1 MYCLANFSIHSL
13 VCSNKIC
20 RSFTLITHH
29 PYGSYP
35 LSMTSNTQYN
45 DDLHVLFFVEFV
57 VEILLLSGILPCDV
71 YFLDTI
77 YSDAYYV
84 SVQRLVLLVLP
95 SMALLYFGTSRASTV
110 LAVTAVVGAVLSYR
124 PVVS

>member
-20 RSFTLITHH
+20 SSFTLITHH
-29 PYGSYP
+29 PCGSYP
-35 LSMTSNTQYN
+35 LSITSNTQYN
-45 DDLHVLFFVEFV
+45 DLHVLFFVEFV

-95 SMALLYFGTSRASTV
+95 SMALLYFGTSRASIV